1 MQKIQ
6 LLSHNAYHPRQ
17 GGPDGIGSWDASFLV
32 ELIGQPPTDAMGLAL
47 HPRDAMT
54 HRKEERPI
62 RQIPRQQPESV
73 IAQIQHDPSL
83 RQLRCELCAR
93 NDCDRTPMG
102 RLQDRSD
109 RRTQQRLESAFREQ
123 TVPGRIEHQLIAC
136 TDILD
141 HRTPG

>member
-73 IAQIQHDPSL
+73 IAGVS
-83 RQLRCELCAR
+83 CAR
-93 NDCDRTPMG
+93 GTIATGRRWAGFRTDPIG
-102 RLQDRSD
+102 ARNSD
-109 RRTQQRLESAFREQ
+109 WSPPSASRRFQA
-123 TVPGRIEHQLIAC
+123 A
-136 TDILD
+136 
-141 HRTPG
+141 